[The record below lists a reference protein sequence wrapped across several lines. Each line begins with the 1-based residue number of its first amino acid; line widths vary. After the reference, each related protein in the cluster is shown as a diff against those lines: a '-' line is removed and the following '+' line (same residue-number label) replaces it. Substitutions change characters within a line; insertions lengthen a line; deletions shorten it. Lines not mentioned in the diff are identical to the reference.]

1 MIKEEIHMI
10 KEEIEKAINPVLD
23 EGDIPIEFI
32 DDDNTNINT
41 VLDKIF
47 SEHNIKYVTSFDEM
61 FESCGFDCW
70 SYAIAWVEDGKAQLL
85 VYRVVAC

>member
-1 MIKEEIHMI
+1 MI

-23 EGDIPIEFI
+23 EGDIPI
-32 DDDNTNINT
+32 NTNINT

-47 SEHNIKYVTSFDEM
+47 SEHNIKYVTCFDEM